1 VSSHAVS
8 SCRPDDLVA
17 LANLCDRVANEIALP
32 ARRLLNGGAVPVLSS
47 FVHEC
52 VVLHRT
58 HSELL
63 RATAAGFRRA
73 DNAFRAYLERTGA
86 VEESIAAWLPSNRDR
101 ERARIAKQGKNSL
114 LTFDPRG
121 DGRVVEV
128 LGPLL
133 TADHVA
139 VLIPGMDN
147 DISDYSELRKRA
159 ENIRIE
165 MQAAANP
172 GESVAVIMWLGYD
185 TPDFSFPRLV
195 TEGARSDKA
204 KSGARALDADM
215 EFLRQV
221 NPDAHLTVVGH
232 SYGTVVVGQALRG
245 GLDVDDAVVL
255 GSPGM
260 DVSDRKDLGSPTV
273 KLWATRHRGHDYI
286 PLLPVHG
293 EDPAA
298 PGFHAERFRS
308 DGVKDHSDYFQVG
321 SPALRNIALIA
332 VGKQPTR

>member
-17 LANLCDRVANEIALP
+17 LASLFDRIADEMALP
-32 ARRLLNGGAVPVLSS
+32 AHRLLGGGAVPVLCS

-52 VVLHRT
+52 VVFHRT
-58 HSELL
+58 HGELL
-63 RATAAGFRRA
+63 RATASAFLRA
-73 DNAFRAYLERTGA
+73 DEAFRAYSDRTGA
-86 VEESIAAWLPSNRDR
+86 VEASIEAWLPSNRDR
-101 ERARIAKQGKNSL
+101 ERARIANHGKNNL
-114 LTFDPRG
+114 LTFDPRR

-128 LGPLL
+128 LGPVV

-165 MQAAANP
+165 MQEAAKP

-185 TPDFSFPRLV
+185 TPDLNVPRLV
-195 TEGARSDKA
+195 TEGARSGKA
-204 KSGARALDADM
+204 KAGARDLDADIA
-215 EFLRQV
+215 FLRRV
-221 NPDAHLTVVGH
+221 NPAAHLTVVGH

-260 DVSDRKDLGSPTV
+260 DVTDRKDLGSPTV
-273 KLWATRHRGHDYI
+273 KLWATRHRGRDYI

-308 DGVKDHSDYFQVG
+308 DGVKDHSDYFRVG